1 MMATM
6 DSSEVHPAAAG
17 GHPIGAEGQEGS
29 GVAPSTPALT
39 ILAST
44 GTALVIV
51 AFGWM
56 LARGRPLEA
65 FYGWWMFHNGPPA
78 VLVLWLGRLIL
89 RRRPRH
95 GAGRVLLISGTA
107 AAIHVIVAATADA
120 GFVAAGVV
128 LGPGVWFR
136 PADLPLAVSIPLWV
150 TSWLWLIIAVPLMVW
165 LPAIFPDGKL
175 PGPRWRWLP
184 VTAVFGTVLLAGA
197 HSIVTW
203 PTRRIPITQDEF
215 PLDHDAVTA
224 TVAGVGGVLVLV
236 SALGAIVALVVRWW
250 RTAPE
255 QRGQFRAV
263 GTAAILLAV
272 IGTITWPWQQ
282 IWAPATLV
290 LILILLATYAL
301 AAARYRVHDLDPFLG
316 RAAVAT
322 ILAAGITGAYVAIV
336 VGIGALIGGRGEST
350 LLPLVAVA
358 VVAILVEP
366 ARRHARRLVDRLLYG
381 QHTDR
386 DQLLSRLAERTAR
399 PGTGQEALIDVADLL
414 LHSTGAD
421 RAEVWVDR
429 EGELTLGAA
438 SGADHLDMPVL
449 HEAVIHHGDRLGEI
463 RLHTEVAGDLI
474 RDADRVVADVAR
486 LLGVVL
492 RNQHL
497 TEELR
502 TQLTELRRSRQ
513 RLVTIHDQARRELER
528 DIHDGAQSQLI
539 ALKARLGLAR
549 TLADPDDRA
558 LAAELD
564 VMAGEIDTAVRSLR
578 RLARGLHPPILEES
592 GLVAALRSHAREV
605 PATIRLHAEDLGRF
619 DRAIEGAVY
628 FTCLEAIHN
637 ALRHGKASVIDLH
650 LDADA
655 DRLRFAVTDDGGGF
669 DPARRNG
676 GTGLTNIHDRLS
688 ALDGSVDVVA
698 EVGRGITLQGWLP
711 VRRTAGLGE
720 EAAGV

>member
-6 DSSEVHPAAAG
+6 DSSEVRSPPAG
-17 GHPIGAEGQEGS
+17 GHPIRAEGHHGRGE
-29 GVAPSTPALT
+29 APSTPALT

-44 GTALVIV
+44 GTVLVV
-51 AFGWM
+51 LAFGWM

-65 FYGWWMFHNGPPA
+65 FYGWWMFHNGPPG

-89 RRRPRH
+89 RRRPGH
-95 GAGRVLLISGTA
+95 GAGHVLLVSGTA
-107 AAIHVIVAATADA
+107 AAMHVLIAAGADA
-120 GFVAAGVV
+120 GIAAAGIV
-128 LGPGVWFR
+128 LGPEVSFR
-136 PADLPLAVSIPLWV
+136 PADLPLAASIPLWV
-150 TSWLWLIIAVPLMVW
+150 TSWLWLVIAVPLIVW

-184 VTAVFGTVLLAGA
+184 VTASLGTLLLAMA
-197 HSIVTW
+197 HAMVVW
-203 PTRRIPITQDEF
+203 PTRRVPITQDEF

-224 TVAGVGGVLVLV
+224 SLAGVGGALVLA
-236 SALGAIVALVVRWW
+236 SALGAIVALVVRWR

-263 GTAAILLAV
+263 GSAAILLTA
-272 IGTITWPWQQ
+272 IGTGAWPWQR
-282 IWAPATLV
+282 IWAPTILA
-290 LILILLATYAL
+290 LILILLVTYAL

-322 ILAAGITGAYVAIV
+322 ILAAGITVAYVTIV

-366 ARRHARRLVDRLLYG
+366 ARRQARRLVDRLLYG

-386 DQLLSRLAERTAR
+386 DELLSRLAERTAR
-399 PGTGQEALIDVADLL
+399 PGTGQEALVDVTDLL
-414 LHSTGAD
+414 LRSTGAN

-429 EGELTLGAA
+429 DGELVLGAA
-438 SGADHLDMPVL
+438 SGADHFVTPVL
-449 HEAVIHHGDRLGEI
+449 REAIVHHGDRLGEI
-463 RLHTEVAGDLI
+463 RLHAEVAGDLF
-474 RDADRVVADVAR
+474 RDAEKVVQDVAR

-502 TQLTELRRSRQ
+502 AQLTELRGSRQ

-539 ALKARLGLAR
+539 ALKVRVGLAR
-549 TLADPDDRA
+549 TLTDPEDRA
-558 LAAELD
+558 LASELD
-564 VMAGEIDTAVRSLR
+564 AIAGEIDTAVRSLR

-605 PATIRLHAEDLGRF
+605 PTAVRVRAEDLGRF
-619 DRAIEGAVY
+619 DRAVEGAVY

-637 ALRHGKASVIDLH
+637 ALRHGHASVIDLH
-650 LDADA
+650 LDVDA
-655 DRLRFAVTDDGGGF
+655 DRLRFTVTDDGVGF
-669 DPARRNG
+669 DASRRNG
-676 GTGLTNIHDRLS
+676 GSGLTNIRDRLY
-688 ALDGSVDVVA
+688 ALDGSVEVVA
-698 EVGRGITLQGWLP
+698 EVGRGATLRGELP
-711 VRRTAGLGE
+711 VRPTVGAGEGSAE
-720 EAAGV
+720 M

>member
-1 MMATM
+1 MAIM
-6 DSSEVHPAAAG
+6 DASEVRPSPTG
-17 GHPIGAEGQEGS
+17 GQPSGAEGHHGR
-29 GVAPSTPALT
+29 GGAPPTPALT
-39 ILAST
+39 VLAST
-44 GTALVIV
+44 GTALVVV

-56 LARGRPLEA
+56 LARGRSLEA

-89 RRRPRH
+89 RRRPGH
-95 GAGRVLLISGTA
+95 GAGRVLLVSGTA
-107 AAIHVIVAATADA
+107 AAIHVLVAAGADA
-120 GFVAAGVV
+120 GFAAAGISLAPDVS
-128 LGPGVWFR
+128 FR

-150 TSWLWLIIAVPLMVW
+150 TTWLWLVIAVPLVVW
-165 LPAIFPDGKL
+165 LPAIFPDGRL

-184 VTAVFGTVLLAGA
+184 VTASVGTLLLAIA
-197 HSIVTW
+197 HSIVAW

-224 TVAGVGGVLVLV
+224 ILAGVGGILVLV
-236 SALGAIVALVVRWW
+236 SAHGAIAALVVRWR

-272 IGTITWPWQQ
+272 IGTVTWPWQQ
-282 IWAPATLV
+282 IWAPAILA

-358 VVAILVEP
+358 VVAVLVEP
-366 ARRHARRLVDRLLYG
+366 ARHRARHLVDRLLYG
-381 QHTDR
+381 QHIDR
-386 DQLLSRLAERTAR
+386 EHVLSRLAERTAR
-399 PGTGQEALIDVADLL
+399 PGTGPEALVDVADLL

-429 EGELTLGAA
+429 GGELELGAA
-438 SGADHLDMPVL
+438 SGTALHDTPVL
-449 HEAVIHHGDRLGEI
+449 HEPVVHHGDRLGEI
-463 RLHTEVAGDLI
+463 RLHAEVAGDLI
-474 RDADRVVADVAR
+474 RDADRVVDDVAR

-492 RNQHL
+492 RNQYL
-497 TEELR
+497 AEELR
-502 TQLTELRRSRQ
+502 EQLAELRGSRQ
-513 RLVTIHDQARRELER
+513 RLVSIHDQARRELER

-539 ALKARLGLAR
+539 ALKVRLGLVR
-549 TLADPDDRA
+549 TLADPEDRA
-558 LAAELD
+558 LASELD
-564 VMAGEIDTAVRSLR
+564 AMADEIDVAVRSLR

-592 GLVAALRSHAREV
+592 GLVAALRAHAREV
-605 PATIRLHAEDLGRF
+605 PATIRLHATDLGRF
-619 DRAIEGAVY
+619 DRAVEGAVY

-637 ALRHGKASVIDLH
+637 ALRHGNASVVDLH
-650 LDADA
+650 LDVDA

-669 DPARRNG
+669 DPSRRNG
-676 GTGLTNIHDRLS
+676 GSGLTNIRDRVT
-688 ALDGSVDVVA
+688 ALDGAIEVTA
-698 EVGRGITLQGWLP
+698 EVGRGTTLRGELP
-711 VRRTAGLGE
+711 TRPTVGARDGSSE
-720 EAAGV
+720 V